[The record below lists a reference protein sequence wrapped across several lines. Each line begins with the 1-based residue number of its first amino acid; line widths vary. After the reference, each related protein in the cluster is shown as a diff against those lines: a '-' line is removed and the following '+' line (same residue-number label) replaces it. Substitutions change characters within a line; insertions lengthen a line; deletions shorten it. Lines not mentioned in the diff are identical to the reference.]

1 MPGLFL
7 RIYRI
12 NKQNNIN
19 KFINIVKQY
28 YNNIKLMRDTSI
40 FPITPSVTNITINPY

>member
-12 NKQNNIN
+12 NKLNNIN
-19 KFINIVKQY
+19 KFINIVKEY
-28 YNNIKLMRDTSI
+28 YIIKLMRDTSI
-40 FPITPSVTNITINPY
+40 FPISPSVTNITINPC